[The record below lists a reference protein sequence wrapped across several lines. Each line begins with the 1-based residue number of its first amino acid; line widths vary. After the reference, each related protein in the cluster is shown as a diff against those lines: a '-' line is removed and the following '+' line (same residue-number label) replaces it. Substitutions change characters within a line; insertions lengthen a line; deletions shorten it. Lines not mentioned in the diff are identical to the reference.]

1 MQAHDDRDDEND
13 NDVLT
18 DLDVNEKNDDD
29 IFW

>member
-1 MQAHDDRDDEND
+1 MQTHDDRDDEND
-13 NDVLT
+13 NVLT

>member
-1 MQAHDDRDDEND
+1 MQTHDDRDDEND

-18 DLDVNEKNDDD
+18 DLHVNEKNDDD

>member
-1 MQAHDDRDDEND
+1 MQTHDDRDDDEND

-18 DLDVNEKNDDD
+18 DLDVNEKNDD

>member
-1 MQAHDDRDDEND
+1 MQTHDDRDDEND
-13 NDVLT
+13 NDFLT